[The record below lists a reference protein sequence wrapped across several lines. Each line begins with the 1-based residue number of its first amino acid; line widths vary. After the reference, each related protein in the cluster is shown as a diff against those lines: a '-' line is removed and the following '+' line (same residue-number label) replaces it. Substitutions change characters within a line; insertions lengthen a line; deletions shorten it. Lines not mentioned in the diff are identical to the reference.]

1 MAEQGLTDHDRC
13 MIDTLFL
20 EVELY
25 GTAVSPSVEARVW
38 EIDEQQRLR
47 FAAQYGGSLGL
58 MRTTG
63 TPAGPGRLVD

>member
-25 GTAVSPSVEARVW
+25 GKAVSPSVDARVR

-47 FAAQYGGSLGL
+47 FASQFGGTRAL
-58 MRTTG
+58 
-63 TPAGPGRLVD
+63 TPPPPPPYEPLSIW